1 MSDSARSAPVAG
13 ARLVDRVAVV
23 TGGSSGMG
31 QATVRLF
38 ARHGARVVFGDLDAD
53 RAAETRRLVQDDGYA
68 CEFVPCDV
76 ASEPDAERLVRHAVE
91 RFGGLDVLAN
101 VAGTGGDRA
110 KMGTFD
116 SENWRRVMAVNADG
130 PFYTAKHAI
139 PHLLARGGGAI
150 VNVASAAGIVG
161 SPFAFPYTAAK
172 HALVG
177 LTRSLA
183 LTYGKKKIRVNC
195 VCPGIT
201 ETPMFTWRY
210 AQPNAE
216 ELVAPFRKLTP
227 MERFGTAEEIA
238 AAILYLASDEATFC
252 SGAVLS
258 VDGGYAAQ

>member
-1 MSDSARSAPVAG
+1 
-13 ARLVDRVAVV
+13 
-23 TGGSSGMG
+23 MG
-31 QATVRLF
+31 RATVQLF
-38 ARHGARVVFGDLDAD
+38 ARHGAHVVFGDVDAAGA
-53 RAAETRRLVQDDGYA
+53 RETCRLVAAGGYD

-76 ASEPDAERLVRHAVE
+76 ASEPDAERLIGRAVE
-91 RFGGLDVLAN
+91 RSGRLDVLAN

-110 KMGTFD
+110 KMGSFD

-130 PFYTAKHAI
+130 PFFTSKHAI
-139 PHLLARGGGAI
+139 PHLLAGGGGAI
-150 VNVASAAGIVG
+150 VNVASAAGVVG

-183 LTYGKKKIRVNC
+183 LTYGKKGIRVNC

-210 AQPNAE
+210 ERPNAE
-216 ELVAPFRKLTP
+216 ELVAPFRALTP
-227 MERFGTAEEIA
+227 MGRFGSPDEIA

>member
-1 MSDSARSAPVAG
+1 VSAAEPGVVPG
-13 ARLVDRVAVV
+13 ARLQGRVAVV

-38 ARHGARVVFGDLDAD
+38 ARHGAHVVFGDLDAKG
-53 RAAETRRLVQDDGYA
+53 AVVTRGQLEEDGLDG
-68 CEFVPCDV
+68 EFVPCDV
-76 ASEPDAERLVRHAVE
+76 AREDDVARLVDQAVR
-91 RFGGLDVLAN
+91 RFGGVDVLAN

-110 KMGTFD
+110 KMGSFD

-130 PFYTAKHAI
+130 PFYACKYAI
-139 PHLLARGGGAI
+139 PQLLERGGGAI
-150 VNVASAAGIVG
+150 VNVASAAGVVG

-183 LTYGKKKIRVNC
+183 LTYGKKNIRVNC

-216 ELVAPFRKLTP
+216 ELVAPFRRLTP
-227 MERFGTAEEIA
+227 IGRFGTAAEIA
-238 AAILYLASDEATFC
+238 AAILYFASDDAAFC